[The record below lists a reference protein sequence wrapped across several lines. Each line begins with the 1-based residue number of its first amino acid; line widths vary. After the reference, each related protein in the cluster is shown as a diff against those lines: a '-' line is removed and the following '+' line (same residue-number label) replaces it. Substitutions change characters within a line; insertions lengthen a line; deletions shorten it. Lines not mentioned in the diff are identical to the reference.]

1 MDAPG
6 SPARMDAAARRD
18 FEDTV
23 LPQLDRLFGMAL
35 RLTRSRTEAEDL
47 VQDTM
52 VRAYR
57 FWSSFKPGT
66 SVRAWLFTIL
76 RNTFINR
83 YHRSNRDRAQIGELT
98 VQHEAFGDDN
108 SAGQAPSHM
117 PAPEDVLAQRGV
129 RERIEAALLKI
140 PHEFRMVVALADI
153 EGLSYKEVA
162 EAMEIPVGT
171 VMSRLHRGRKQLH
184 TLLYRTAR
192 DHGLAA
198 AAGPRPAAPTPRA
211 VAPARS
217 EPEPEPEAEPVSLA
231 AYRSRGR
238 Q

>member
-1 MDAPG
+1 
-6 SPARMDAAARRD
+6 MDAAARRD

-52 VRAYR
+52 IRAYR
-57 FWSSFKPGT
+57 FWTSFKPGT

-83 YHRSNRDRAQIGELT
+83 YHRSNRDRAHVGELAAQYDT
-98 VQHEAFGDDN
+98 FGDD
-108 SAGQAPSHM
+108 SPSGQAPSPL
-117 PAPEDVLAQRGV
+117 PAPEDVMAQRSV
-129 RERIEAALLKI
+129 RERIEAALLRI
-140 PHEFRMVVALADI
+140 PVEFRMVVALADI

-171 VMSRLHRGRKQLH
+171 VMSRLHRGRRQLH
-184 TLLYRTAR
+184 SLLYGAAR
-192 DHGLAA
+192 DHGFSVSS
-198 AAGPRPAAPTPRA
+198 PKPPAPTPRA
-211 VAPARS
+211 KPPAR
-217 EPEPEPEAEPVSLA
+217 PDTAADEPVSLA

-238 Q
+238 T